1 MDTKERLPE
10 DLLAAIPIIVAAA
23 EEQSATRVA
32 ARFGTTAARVLRRID
47 AAESV
52 LGQRLF
58 VRSSSGLEGTPALGT
73 VLPWARQIA
82 ASCDGIRRDL
92 AGLDPRLRGYVRV
105 AVPPTVASH
114 LLVPHMKALHEQHPG
129 LTVEFDT
136 ATRIVDLGQ
145 RDADIAIRGQR
156 PDDGDLVRR
165 RLGGYRMVVCC
176 APALAAHYRHRLDEI
191 PWLTWDRSQDDI
203 LEARWLEAS
212 FPGATVSL
220 RASELNTLLHAA
232 RAGIGALFVPE
243 TIAALEGGLV
253 SLPLDAE
260 LPEGSI
266 WIATHRALRSIPRVD
281 AVWSWLE
288 ATHQKIAADEP
299 QIASAW

>member
-10 DLLAAIPIIVAAA
+10 DLLAAIPILVAAA

-32 ARFGTTAARVLRRID
+32 ARLGTTAARVLRRID

-58 VRSSSGLEGTPALGT
+58 VRSPSGLEATQALGT

-92 AGLDPRLRGYVRV
+92 AGLDVRLRGEVRV
-105 AVPPTVASH
+105 AVSPTVASH
-114 LLVPHMKALHEQHPG
+114 LLVPHMASLRRRHPA

-136 ATRIVDLGQ
+136 ATRAVDLGQ

-156 PDDGDLVRR
+156 PEDGDLVRR
-165 RLGGYRMVVCC
+165 RLSGYRMVICC
-176 APALAAHYRHRLDEI
+176 APELAARHRQRLDEI
-191 PWLTWDRSQDDI
+191 PWLTWDRSQVDI
-203 LEARWLEAS
+203 LEAQWLEAT
-212 FPGATVSL
+212 FPRAPIVL
-220 RASELNTLLHAA
+220 RASELSTLLHAA
-232 RAGIGALFVPE
+232 RAGLGALFAPE

-253 SLPLDAE
+253 SLPLDVM
-260 LPEGSI
+260 LPEGSV
-266 WIATHRALRSIPRVD
+266 WIATHRALRSIPRID
-281 AVWSWLE
+281 AVWTWLE
-288 ATHQKIAADEP
+288 TTFEALSANEP
-299 QIASAW
+299 RIASAW